1 MDTADY
7 LAMLAEPVVPALA
20 RLPAVLERYRDV
32 SVTREELVEGRCS
45 EKDIS

>member
-7 LAMLAEPVVPALA
+7 LAMLAGSELPSLA
-20 RLPAVLERYRDV
+20 RLPAVLERCRDV
-32 SVTREELVEGRCS
+32 SVTRAELAEGRCS